1 MLKGMEEY
9 VIALRRKFHKIPEIS
24 LKEKE
29 TSEYIRRELET
40 LGVSYESVG
49 EYGTVA
55 SIKGDLPGKI
65 YAFRYRCAAYKRR
78 YVARI

>member
-1 MLKGMEEY
+1 MLKDMEEY

-29 TSEYIRRELET
+29 TSEHIRRELET
-40 LGVSYESVG
+40 LGISYKTVG

-65 YAFRYRCAAYKRR
+65 YAFPAYKRR

>member
-1 MLKGMEEY
+1 MLKDMEEY

-40 LGVSYESVG
+40 LGV
-49 EYGTVA
+49 
-55 SIKGDLPGKI
+55 
-65 YAFRYRCAAYKRR
+65 
-78 YVARI
+78 